1 MKKLISVFAIIVIAV
16 SSLIISCSKGGGGDP
31 PPPSNPC
38 SGITINLTATP
49 TDASACLSN
58 GSIVASATGSTGFT
72 YSINGTTFQAS
83 GTFNNVAAGNYTVT
97 AKDGSGCTKTA
108 SITVGT
114 SAGAAGPLFTAV
126 KTLMQA
132 NCQSCHNNTNANGG
146 MNWTV
151 DCNIVANKDR
161 IKVRAVDLGTMPPT
175 GPLAQGDKDKIT
187 AWINAGGRLT
197 D

>member
-16 SSLIISCSKGGGGDP
+16 SSLVISCSKGGGGDP
-31 PPPSNPC
+31 PPSNPC
-38 SGITINLTATP
+38 SGITITLTATP

-83 GTFNNVAAGNYTVT
+83 GTFNNVAAGNFTVT
-97 AKDGSGCTKTA
+97 AKDGNGCTKTA
-108 SITVGT
+108 TITVGT
-114 SAGAAGPLFTAV
+114 SAGTAGPLFTAV

-132 NCQSCHNNTNANGG
+132 NCQSCHNNTIANGG

-161 IKVRAVDLGTMPPT
+161 IKARAVDLGTMPPT
-175 GPLAQGDKDKIT
+175 GPLAQSDKDKIS
-187 AWINAGGRLT
+187 AWINAGGRFT

>member
-1 MKKLISVFAIIVIAV
+1 MKKLISVFAIMVIAV
-16 SSLIISCSKGGGGDP
+16 SSLIISCSKGSGDT
-31 PPPSNPC
+31 PPSDPC

-58 GSIVASATGSTGFT
+58 GSIVASAAGSTGFT

-83 GTFNNVAAGNYTVT
+83 GTFNNVAAGNFTVT
-97 AKDGSGCTKTA
+97 AKDVNGCTKTA
-108 SITVGT
+108 SVTVGT

-151 DCNIVANKDR
+151 DCNIVINKAR
-161 IKVRAVDLGTMPPT
+161 IKARAVDLGTMPPT

-187 AWINAGGRLT
+187 DWINAGGRLT

>member
-1 MKKLISVFAIIVIAV
+1 MKKLISVFAIMVIAV
-16 SSLIISCSKGGGGDP
+16 SSLIISCSKGGGDS
-31 PPPSNPC
+31 PPSDPC

-58 GSIVASATGSTGFT
+58 GSIVASAAGSTGFT

-83 GTFNNVAAGNYTVT
+83 GTFNNVAAGNFTVT
-97 AKDGSGCTKTA
+97 AKDVNGCTKTA
-108 SITVGT
+108 SVTVGT

-151 DCNIVANKDR
+151 DCNIVINKAR
-161 IKVRAVDLGTMPPT
+161 IKARAVDLGTMPPT

-187 AWINAGGRLT
+187 DWINAGGRLT

>member
-1 MKKLISVFAIIVIAV
+1 MKKLIGLFTIMVIAV
-16 SSLIISCSKGGGGDP
+16 SSLIISCSKGGGDN
-31 PPPSNPC
+31 PPSDPC
-38 SGITINLTATP
+38 AGVTINLTATP

-83 GTFNNVAAGNYTVT
+83 GTFNNVAAGSFTVT
-97 AKDGSGCTKTA
+97 AKDANGCTKTA
-108 SITVGT
+108 NVTVG
-114 SAGAAGPLFTAV
+114 AGAGTAGPLFSAV
-126 KTLMQA
+126 KALMQA
-132 NCQSCHNNTNANGG
+132 NCQSCHNNTTANGG

-175 GPLAQGDKDKIT
+175 GPLAQSEKDKIT
-187 AWINAGGRLT
+187 DWINAGGRFT